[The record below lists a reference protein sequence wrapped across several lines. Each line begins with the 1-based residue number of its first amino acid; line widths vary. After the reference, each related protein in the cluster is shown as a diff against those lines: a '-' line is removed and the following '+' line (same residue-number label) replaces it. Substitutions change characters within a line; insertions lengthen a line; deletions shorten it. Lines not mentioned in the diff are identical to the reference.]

1 MSASLLFQMIRL
13 QQRNPVQVV
22 VALDCIDLHIATT
35 LLECKRAQMQASLTR
50 AARSAP
56 LKPWQ

>member
-13 QQRNPVQVV
+13 LQHNPVQVV

-35 LLECKRAQMQASLTR
+35 LLECKGI
-50 AARSAP
+50 P
-56 LKPWQ
+56 